1 MVGFEASKERTLSKM
16 DFLAAGCVS
25 GFFSRACVQPLDVVK
40 VRFQLQVEPISGLES
55 SSKYRSCLQAI
66 RCITAEEGFS
76 AFWKGHL
83 SSQLLA
89 VSFSGTQFAAFE
101 IYTYWWST
109 LLLHNT
115 NNQQPY
121 PLSPLPNFLCGSLAG
136 ITGGTITQPLDVLK
150 TRFIAQGE
158 PRTYKNLNDAV
169 VSIMRKDGITGFFR
183 GLSPSLLLIAP
194 QTGLQFSIYKLVNRL
209 VDIFTNDAKESLDRS
224 TPLRVK
230 SIGALQNISAGAIA
244 GMVSKCAV
252 YPMDVAKKRLQVQG
266 FEEARCRFGRLH
278 SSSSLRDCIIT
289 MCREEGPSSLFKG
302 LSPSLLKACV
312 SIGVRFG
319 VYEEVCSLLSSHH
332 KGRLLKP

>member
-89 VSFSGTQFAAFE
+89 VSFSGTQFA
-101 IYTYWWST
+101 
-109 LLLHNT
+109 
-115 NNQQPY
+115 PY
-121 PLSPLPNFLCGSLAG
+121 PLSPLPNFICGSLAG

-150 TRFIAQGE
+150 TRFIAQGSA
-158 PRTYKNLNDAV
+158 RRFFTGTIGNFCVNLNDAV

-230 SIGALQNISAGAIA
+230 SIGECYFLFLLISLVILDIMLFWNLIENMGKLVWQLTERSS
-244 GMVSKCAV
+244 GLPSFSTLYCRVGTRYQVENV
-252 YPMDVAKKRLQVQG
+252 YRMSIT
-266 FEEARCRFGRLH
+266 RFHPDFWPNDHL
-278 SSSSLRDCIIT
+278 IFI
-289 MCREEGPSSLFKG
+289 
-302 LSPSLLKACV
+302 
-312 SIGVRFG
+312 
-319 VYEEVCSLLSSHH
+319 CSLSLSDRSH
-332 KGRLLKP
+332 